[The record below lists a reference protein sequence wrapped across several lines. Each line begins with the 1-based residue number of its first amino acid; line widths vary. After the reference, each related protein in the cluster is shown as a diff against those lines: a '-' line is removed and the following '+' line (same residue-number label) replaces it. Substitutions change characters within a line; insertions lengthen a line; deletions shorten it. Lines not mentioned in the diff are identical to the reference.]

1 MGLVR
6 DPGTLVLLGVIAATL
21 VFFVYAQRR
30 HAPVSLVA
38 VGTIDFFCGLITFA
52 LAALHLGGV
61 IGRAFLGRGFG
72 GAASFSY
79 DFRFY
84 SLVLVGLL
92 IALPGFMCVISA
104 MGLSRGDASAWKR
117 ALGSSVFLLAINV
130 PLMPIQGFA
139 IGLTGFALLNL
150 IVLLVSRKHF
160 RTPLA

>member
-1 MGLVR
+1 MGILR

-21 VFFVYAQRR
+21 LFLVYARRR

-52 LAALHLGGV
+52 LAVLHLGAV
-61 IGRAFLGRGFG
+61 VGRALLGRGFG
-72 GAASFSY
+72 GAASFAY

-92 IALPGFMCVISA
+92 IAVPGFLCVLSA
-104 MGLSRGDASAWKR
+104 WGLSRGETSAWRR
-117 ALGSSVFLLAINV
+117 AVYSSGFLLMINV
-130 PLMPIQGFA
+130 PLIPIQGFA

-150 IVLLVSRKHF
+150 IVLWVSQKRF
-160 RTPLA
+160 RATLA